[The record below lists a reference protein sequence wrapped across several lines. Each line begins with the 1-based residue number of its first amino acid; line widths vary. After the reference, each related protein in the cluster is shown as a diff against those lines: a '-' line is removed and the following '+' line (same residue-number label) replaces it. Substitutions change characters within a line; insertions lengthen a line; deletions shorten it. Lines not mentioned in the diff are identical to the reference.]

1 MAEQQAGISAACR
14 NVRIEPVCPALI
26 LSPRY
31 YRAGCRV
38 SLTTVRFIHIFFWKM
53 YYLLRTNVRIFF
65 SMNFYLPYCPECLN
79 S

>member
-31 YRAGCRV
+31 YRAGCHCV
-38 SLTTVRFIHIFFWKM
+38 SLTTVRFIHIF
-53 YYLLRTNVRIFF
+53 LENVLSASYQCKNIF
-65 SMNFYLPYCPECLN
+65 MNFYLPDCPECVN

>member
-31 YRAGCRV
+31 YRAGCHCV
-38 SLTTVRFIHIFFWKM
+38 SLTTVRFIHIFWKM
-53 YYLLRTNVRIFF
+53 YYLLRTNVIIFF
-65 SMNFYLPYCPECLN
+65 INFYFPDCPECVN